1 MIYLILEKGAGN
13 CVPNASDRHSHERLW
28 ERPNAE
34 ADVVAALKIP
44 LLFFMCYHCVAGN
57 A

>member
-44 LLFFMCYHCVAGN
+44 LLFFM
-57 A
+57 